1 VKVINLLRMGALT
14 VSCML
19 VVGCNSMTAN
29 AYDTLKIAVK
39 GPDSQISTGMI
50 NRLGQP
56 ALVVQL
62 GQSEA
67 LMVQASA
74 SGSRAE
80 WHGSHQMM
88 VTRQGRI
95 VQTAGMPE
103 DSDLIAPL
111 LEDDP
116 FMGDLRMLAERAEVT
131 RFVDMPK
138 RYLSA
143 LPQHA
148 RYTRGPV
155 QEREI
160 MGELIALQRIDE
172 RISMPAINFRATNQY
187 WVDPATGA
195 VLASVQHLSPELAP
209 LVITHVTPN
218 TDQAVTQP

>member
-1 VKVINLLRMGALT
+1 MNNLLRMGALT
-14 VSCML
+14 LICSSA
-19 VVGCNSMTAN
+19 VGCNSMTAN
-29 AYDTLKIAVK
+29 AYDTLRIAVQ
-39 GPDSQISTGMI
+39 GPESQVSTGTI

-74 SGSRAE
+74 SSSRAE

-88 VTRQGRI
+88 VTRQGRV

-103 DSDLIAPL
+103 ASDVIAPL

-116 FMGDLRMLAERAEVT
+116 FLGDLRALAERTEVT
-131 RFVDMPK
+131 RLVDMPK
-138 RYLSA
+138 LYLSA

-160 MGELIALQRIDE
+160 MGELITLQRIDE
-172 RISMPAINFRATNQY
+172 RISIPAISFSATNQY

-195 VLASVQHLSPELAP
+195 VLASVQHISPELAP
-209 LVITHVTPN
+209 LVITHVKPN
-218 TDQAVTQP
+218 TDQAAMQP

>member
-1 VKVINLLRMGALT
+1 LKVINLLRMGALAA
-14 VSCML
+14 SCLL
-19 VVGCNSMTAN
+19 VAGCNSNTTTS
-29 AYDTLKIAVK
+29 YETLKIAIQ
-39 GPDSQISTGMI
+39 GPDSQISTDAI
-50 NRLGQP
+50 NRLGRP

-67 LMVQASA
+67 LLVQASA

-103 DSDLIAPL
+103 ASDVIAPL

-116 FMGDLRMLAERAEVT
+116 FLGDFRAMAERTEVT
-131 RFVDMPK
+131 RLVDIPK
-138 RYLSA
+138 LHLSA

-148 RYTRGPV
+148 RYARGPV

-160 MGELIALQRIDE
+160 MGELITLQRIDE

-187 WVDPATGA
+187 WVDPATGS
-195 VLASVQHLSPELAP
+195 VLASVQHLAPELPP
-209 LVITHVTPN
+209 LIITHVKPN
-218 TDQAVTQP
+218 TAQAAIQP